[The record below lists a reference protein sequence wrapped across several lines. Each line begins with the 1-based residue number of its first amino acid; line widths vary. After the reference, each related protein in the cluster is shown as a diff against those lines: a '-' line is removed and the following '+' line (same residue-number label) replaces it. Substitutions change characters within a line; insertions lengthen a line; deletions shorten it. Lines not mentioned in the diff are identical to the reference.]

1 MSMHALERGVQVAA
15 GIAGVA
21 TLLLALSGLVRGL
34 LEPKSPRS
42 QSAGAFP
49 MWLLVLLGAAGYVA
63 VCVWLWKPIPLEL
76 VATTRLS
83 LIVIGVPLYLSG
95 LILYLGAMQT
105 LAQAYRPSSVFAA
118 EVAEER
124 GLITDGPYAYIRH
137 PMYLAVS
144 LTAIGGLLLF
154 KTWAMGFIALS
165 CTALVFQARREEQ
178 ALERVFGEAWRRYR
192 SRVPAWFPQSR
203 ARTEREAQEDRAK
216 N

>member
-21 TLLLALSGLVRGL
+21 TLLLALSGLLKSV

-42 QSAGAFP
+42 QSVGAAP
-49 MWLLVLLGAAGYVA
+49 RWLFVLLGTAGYVA

-76 VATTRLS
+76 VATTRLA

-95 LILYLGAMQT
+95 LILYLGAMQV
-105 LAQAYRPSSVFAA
+105 LAEAYRLSSFFAD
-118 EVAEER
+118 EVAEEQ
-124 GLITDGPYAYIRH
+124 GLITAGPYAYIRH
-137 PMYLAVS
+137 PMYLALS

-154 KTWAMGFIALS
+154 KTWAMVFTALS
-165 CTALVFQARREEQ
+165 CTALVFRARREEQ
-178 ALERVFGEAWRRYR
+178 ALERVFGEVWRRYR

-203 ARTEREAQEDRAK
+203 ARTERKDQEDRVK